1 MPGHIHPSCLR
12 HRNPL
17 AVKVANQAD
26 REFLR
31 RAILLAREHML
42 AGHGG
47 PFGAVIV
54 RDGEII
60 GEGWNQVTSA
70 HDPTAHAEVVAI
82 RAATSRAGTWMLPG
96 ATLYASC
103 EPCPMCLAAAW
114 WARVD
119 RIVFAAD
126 REDAAAAG
134 FDDSAI
140 YKEIQ
145 RPLAE
150 RVLPISQTMRE
161 EGKDVFRSWGELEG
175 KTPY

>member
-1 MPGHIHPSCLR
+1 MKSIEPTDS
-12 HRNPL
+12 
-17 AVKVANQAD
+17 AY
-26 REFLR
+26 LR
-31 RAILLAREHML
+31 RAVHLAREHML

-54 RDGEII
+54 REGEIL

-70 HDPTAHAEVVAI
+70 NDPTAHAEVVAI
-82 RAATSRAGTWMLPG
+82 RAATARAGTWMLPG
-96 ATLYASC
+96 AVLYASC

-119 RIVFAAD
+119 RIVFASG

-140 YKEIQ
+140 YEEVR
-145 RPLAE
+145 RPLDE
-150 RVLPISQTMRE
+150 RVLPISQAMRD
-161 EGKDVFRSWGELEG
+161 EGNEVFRTWRVMEG
-175 KTPY
+175 KTLY